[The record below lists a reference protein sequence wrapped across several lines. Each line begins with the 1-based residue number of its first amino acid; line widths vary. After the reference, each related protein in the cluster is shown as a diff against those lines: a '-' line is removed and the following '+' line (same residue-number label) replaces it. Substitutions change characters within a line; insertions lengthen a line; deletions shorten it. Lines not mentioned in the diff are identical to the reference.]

1 MAFDNKKNML
11 GTEPVGKLLTKFA
24 IPSIVAML
32 VSALYNMVDQIFIG
46 NFVGELGNAAT
57 NIAFP
62 LSTLCIATCLLLGI
76 GGASAFNL
84 NMGAG
89 NKEEAGF
96 YIGNAISGMII
107 GGLILTLITEF
118 FMEPMLVFFG
128 SPDEVLPYATAYTQI
143 TAIGFPML
151 LISAGGGH
159 LIRADGKPSMAMT
172 CNLVGAISN
181 TILDA
186 LFVVVFRWGMR
197 GAAIATVIGQ
207 AIAAIMVM
215 VNIYHFRTVELSL
228 KNFIP
233 RMRYLSYVASL
244 GMSQGFNQIAMMVVQ
259 IVLNNSLKAY
269 GAKSVYGESIPIAV
283 VGVVMKVAM
292 IYFSICIGLS
302 QGMQPIA
309 SFNYGAM
316 NYRRTKEAYVKALSA
331 GSIAG
336 VIAFLLFQIFPA
348 QLISIFGKG
357 SPEYV
362 EFAVKYFRIYLFFS
376 FINNVQPLTSNF
388 FSSIGKAKTGLF
400 MSLTRQIIFLLP
412 LIIILPLFW
421 GIDGIMYAGPVA
433 DGLAFL
439 ISVVFIMREFGR
451 PEYKNSATL
460 EKNN

>member
-1 MAFDNKKNML
+1 MASENKKNML

-89 NKEEAGF
+89 NKDEAGY
-96 YIGNAISGMII
+96 YIGNAISGMIL
-107 GGLILTLITEF
+107 GGVFLMIIAEV
-118 FMEPMLVFFG
+118 FMEPMLLFFG
-128 SPDEVLPYATAYTQI
+128 SPDAVLPYATTYTRI

-151 LISAGGGH
+151 LVSAGGGH
-159 LIRADGKPSMAMT
+159 LIRADGKPSMAMA
-172 CNLVGAISN
+172 CNLVGAITN
-181 TILDA
+181 TCLDA
-186 LFVVVFRWGMR
+186 LFVVGFRWGMQ

-207 AIAAIMVM
+207 TIAAVMVM
-215 VNIYHFRTVELSL
+215 VNIYKFKTVDLCL
-228 KNFIP
+228 DHFIP
-233 RMRYLSYVASL
+233 RKKYILYVASL

-309 SFNYGAM
+309 SFNYGAK
-316 NYRRTKEAYVKALSA
+316 NYSRTKEAYIRALSV

-336 VIAFLLFQIFPA
+336 IIAFLLFQIFPA

-362 EFAVKYFRIYLFFS
+362 NFAVKYFRIYLFFS
-376 FINNVQPLTSNF
+376 FANNVQPLTSNF
-388 FSSIGKAKTGLF
+388 FSAIGKAKLGLF

-412 LIIILPLFW
+412 LIIALPLIW
-421 GIDGIMYAGPVA
+421 GIDGIMFAGPVA

-439 ISVVFIMREFGR
+439 VSLLFILKEFSR
-451 PEYKNSATL
+451 PEFKSEQSNLT
-460 EKNN
+460 